1 MSISLKDRSL
11 ISIYDYT
18 PEEICHILD
27 IAEDFEKNRLQ
38 NLLNGRVIASLFF
51 EASTRT
57 RLSFETAIQLLG
69 GNVIGFSSTAGTSLQ
84 KGESL
89 KDTIMMVASY
99 ADLIVMRNPVDGSAR
114 YASEVSKVPII
125 NAGDG
130 ANQHPTQCLLDL
142 YSIRKTQGTLEN
154 LEITM
159 VGDLKYG
166 RTVHSLVQAMCNFN
180 AKFNFVSPVELRM
193 PSTVIQFIKDAGL
206 EYHEYT
212 SLEEVIPHSDIIY
225 MTRVQRERFP
235 DPLEYEKVKNAYILR
250 NEMLENSKPNCRI
263 LHPLPRV
270 NEIHT
275 DVDANPKAYY
285 FQQAQNGL
293 FVRQALIAA
302 ILGLK

>member
-27 IAEDFEKNRLQ
+27 IAEEFEKNRLQ

-51 EASTRT
+51 EPSTRT

-180 AKFNFVSPVELRM
+180 AKFNFVSPVELKM

>member
-51 EASTRT
+51 EPSTRT

-69 GNVIGFSSTAGTSLQ
+69 GNVIGFSSTAGTSVQ

-130 ANQHPTQCLLDL
+130 SNQHPTQCLLDL
-142 YSIRKTQGTLEN
+142 YSIRNTQGTLEN

-180 AKFNFVSPVELRM
+180 AKFNFVSPVELKM
-193 PSTVIQFIKDAGL
+193 PSTVIQYIKNAGL

-212 SLEEVIPHSDIIY
+212 SLEEVIPQSDIIY

>member
-1 MSISLKDRSL
+1 MSITLKDRSL
-11 ISIYDYT
+11 ISIYDYS

-51 EASTRT
+51 EPSTRT

-130 ANQHPTQCLLDL
+130 SNQHPTQCLLDL

-180 AKFNFVSPVELRM
+180 AKFNFVSPVELKM
-193 PSTVIQFIKDAGL
+193 PSTVIQYIKNAGL

-235 DPLEYEKVKNAYILR
+235 DPLEYEKVKNSYILR
-250 NEMLENSKPNCRI
+250 NDMLENSKPNCRI

-293 FVRQALIAA
+293 YVRQALIAA

>member
-1 MSISLKDRSL
+1 MSISLKNRSL

-18 PEEICHILD
+18 PEEICNILD

-51 EASTRT
+51 EPSTRT

-114 YASEVSKVPII
+114 YASEVSNVPII

-130 ANQHPTQCLLDL
+130 SNQHPTQCLLDL

-180 AKFNFVSPVELRM
+180 AKFNFVSPAELKM
-193 PSTVIQFIKDAGL
+193 PSTIIQYIKNAGL

-212 SLEEVIPHSDIIY
+212 ELEDVIPHSDIIY

-235 DPLEYEKVKNAYILR
+235 DPLEYEKVKNSYILR
-250 NEMLENSKPNCRI
+250 NDMLDNSKPNCRI

-293 FVRQALIAA
+293 YVRQALIAA

>member
-27 IAEDFEKNRLQ
+27 IAEEFEKNRLQ

-51 EASTRT
+51 EPSTRT

-69 GNVIGFSSTAGTSLQ
+69 GNVIGFSSTAGTSVQ

-99 ADLIVMRNPVDGSAR
+99 ADLIVMRNPIDGSAR

-130 ANQHPTQCLLDL
+130 SNQHPTQCLLDL

-166 RTVHSLVQAMCNFN
+166 RTVPSLVQAMCNFN
-180 AKFNFVSPVELRM
+180 AKFNFVSPVELKM
-193 PSTVIQFIKDAGL
+193 PSTVIQYIKNAGL

-212 SLEEVIPHSDIIY
+212 NLEDVIPHSDIIY

>member
-1 MSISLKDRSL
+1 MSISLKNRSL

-51 EASTRT
+51 EPSTRT

-130 ANQHPTQCLLDL
+130 SNQHPTQCLLDL

-180 AKFNFVSPVELRM
+180 AKFNFVSPAELKM

-235 DPLEYEKVKNAYILR
+235 DPLEYEKVKNSYILR

-275 DVDANPKAYY
+275 DVDPNPKAYY

-293 FVRQALIAA
+293 YVRQALIAA